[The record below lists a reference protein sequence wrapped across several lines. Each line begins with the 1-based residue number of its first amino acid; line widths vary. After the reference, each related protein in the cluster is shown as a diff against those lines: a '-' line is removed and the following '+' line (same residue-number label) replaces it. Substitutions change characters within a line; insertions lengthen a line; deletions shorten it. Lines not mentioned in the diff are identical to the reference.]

1 MIGYDSEVD
10 PENVKEE
17 DQEEEEEDKQLPIYL
32 IDCKDYVWSVAFGE
46 GQTPQHN
53 PQSWKRMKT
62 SSSIILATGLQTG
75 RIKLWDCST
84 GLSPILVIYCCS
96 WVDQCS
102 WISWATLTHEFS
114 SAGTGYKDLN

>member
-17 DQEEEEEDKQLPIYL
+17 HEEEEDKQLPIYL

-62 SSSIILATGLQTG
+62 NSSTILATGLQTG

-96 WVDQCS
+96 WGINVRGF
-102 WISWATLTHEFS
+102 LGPFS